1 MTILRRGA
9 PSVGRGAAGLWAVS
23 LMIIG
28 TAATPATAATAVE
41 RPAGYPSKAVRLLV
55 GSSPGGGADLTTR
68 LMAQRLSDQWGKP
81 VIVDNRAGG
90 SGAIAM
96 ELTASAAPDGYTFM
110 STGSLIVTATP
121 LKKVPFDTRKVFT
134 PIVQM
139 TTQPYRLVTH
149 PAVAAATVRELIEL
163 ARRQPGAL
171 RYGSSGS
178 GSAQHL
184 GMAMF
189 AHEAKIDMLHVPY
202 KGAGQALTDLLGGQI
217 QVFLAGGIGGSS
229 FINAGKLRAIA
240 VTSRSRLPQFPGLPT
255 VAESGLSGYELYN
268 MYAIYGPLNVPPS
281 IVLSLNRAVNDIMHA
296 PDVREKLAADGTDPA
311 PVNTPAEFR
320 NTFVREVNRWE
331 SFFSTTKLSID

>member
-96 ELTASAAPDGYTFM
+96 GLTASAAPDGYTFM

-149 PAVAAATVRELIEL
+149 PAVAAATVRRPGRAGPTSNRVTCSPSRRAAVR
-163 ARRQPGAL
+163 ARML
-171 RYGSSGS
+171 SS
-178 GSAQHL
+178 SAATR
-184 GMAMF
+184 G
-189 AHEAKIDMLHVPY
+189 P
-202 KGAGQALTDLLGGQI
+202 
-217 QVFLAGGIGGSS
+217 S
-229 FINAGKLRAIA
+229 
-240 VTSRSRLPQFPGLPT
+240 PT
-255 VAESGLSGYELYN
+255 
-268 MYAIYGPLNVPPS
+268 PLN
-281 IVLSLNRAVNDIMHA
+281 
-296 PDVREKLAADGTDPA
+296 E
-311 PVNTPAEFR
+311 
-320 NTFVREVNRWE
+320 
-331 SFFSTTKLSID
+331 

>member
-1 MTILRRGA
+1 MIS
-9 PSVGRGAAGLWAVS
+9 PSVVGCRLAGLGAALLLAVS
-23 LMIIG
+23 G
-28 TAATPATAATAVE
+28 ASSAAE
-41 RPAGYPSKAVRLLV
+41 RPAGYPAKAIRLLV

-68 LMAQRLSDQWGKP
+68 LMAQRLSDRWGKP

-96 ELTASAAPDGYTFM
+96 DLTANAAPDGYTFM

-121 LKKVPFDTRKVFT
+121 LGKVPFDTRKVFT
-134 PIVQM
+134 PIAQM
-139 TTQPYRLVTH
+139 TTQPYRLVVH
-149 PAVAAATVRELIEL
+149 PAVAASSVRELIDL
-163 ARRQPGAL
+163 ARRQPGAV

-202 KGAGQALTDLLGGQI
+202 KGAGQALTDLLSGQI
-217 QVFLAGGIGGSS
+217 QVFLAGGLGGSA

-240 VTSRSRLPQFPGLPT
+240 VTSRERLPQFPGLPT
-255 VAESGLSGYELYN
+255 VAESGLPGYELQN
-268 MYAIYGPLNVPPS
+268 MYAIYGPPALPQAITVAMNQ
-281 IVLSLNRAVNDIMHA
+281 AVNDIMHM

-311 PVNTPAEFR
+311 PVKTPAEFR
-320 NTFVREVNRWE
+320 DTFVREVNRWE
-331 SFFSTTKLSID
+331 NFFRTTKLKIE